1 MLGLFLGRL
10 FLNYINKVCILS
22 RPVAFPD
29 IT

>member
-10 FLNYINKVCILS
+10 FLNYINKVSTLP

-29 IT
+29 RT